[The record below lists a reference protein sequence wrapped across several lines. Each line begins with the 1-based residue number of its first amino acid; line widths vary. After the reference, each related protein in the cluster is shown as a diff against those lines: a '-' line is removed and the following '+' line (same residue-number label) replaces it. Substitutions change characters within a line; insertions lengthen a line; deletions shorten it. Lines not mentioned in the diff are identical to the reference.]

1 VTIVSRFRN
10 ARRGIVD
17 FWSIGLSSKSSLV
30 FILIFTTIAVI
41 DSTIVG
47 FLTYSNYDLPVSTNI
62 MIFVLFSVAFATIS
76 SILLNSVKTLTP
88 SYKLPLIVKNS
99 HLIISITLTLI
110 IVILVIIIFQ
120 MTILNKYNVHLLSA
134 STYVTHI
141 SALIFLGLLVYLFV
155 GWFKSKKNYITMLY
169 MISFILIST
178 NIIISMTYLEY
189 NFSRSYSVER
199 KPYPIYLYVIR
210 QEVTS
215 FGESLATIFDVTYL
229 SSFIAIWIATAI
241 LLSQYRYKLGRIK
254 YYTLLSVPMIYY
266 LFTFQGYFG
275 NIFSQLVLHYPVT
288 FGVTYTLFFSATKQI
303 GALLFSLA
311 FLTASFLVTNEHVRK
326 SSLISAI
333 GIAILFGSVEITT
346 LQYRLYPPFGLVT
359 EAFMPLGA
367 YLLLA
372 GLITSATNVAR
383 DAKLRKEFYKNAMS
397 QISLLKTIGIT
408 EMEKELL
415 KDYKPVLARLDE
427 VEEIQYQPL
436 EQSDVKQL
444 IHDVLYELQSREKIK
459 TKEGRKSNQDH

>member
-1 VTIVSRFRN
+1 MPSRFRN
-10 ARRGIVD
+10 ARRGFVD
-17 FWSIGLSSKSSLV
+17 LWSIGLSSKSSLV

-62 MIFVLFSVAFATIS
+62 MIFVLFSVTFATIG
-76 SILLNSVKTLTP
+76 SILLNSVKKSLTLG
-88 SYKLPLIVKNS
+88 YKLPLIVKNS

-110 IVILVIIIFQ
+110 IVILLIIIFQ
-120 MTILNKYNVHLLSA
+120 MTILHKYNVHLLSA
-134 STYVTHI
+134 STYLTHV
-141 SALIFLGLLVYLFV
+141 SALIFLCLLVYLFV

-189 NFSRSYSVER
+189 NFSRSYSIDR

-210 QEVTS
+210 QEVTA
-215 FGESLATIFDVTYL
+215 FGESLATIFDGTYL
-229 SSFIAIWIATAI
+229 LSFIAIWIATAI

-254 YYTLLSVPMIYY
+254 YYTLMSVPMVYY

-275 NIFSQLVLHYPVT
+275 NIFSQFVLHYPVT

-311 FLTASFLVTNEHVRK
+311 FLSASFLVTNERVRK

-333 GIAILFGSVEITT
+333 GIAILFGSLEITT

-367 YLLLA
+367 YLLLV
-372 GLITSATNVAR
+372 GLITSATSVAR

-397 QISLLKTIGIT
+397 QVNLLKTIGVI

-427 VEEIQYQPL
+427 VPEIQSQPL

-444 IHDVLYELQSREKIK
+444 IHDVLNEIQSRPKLI
-459 TKEGRKSNQDH
+459 TKEGRRSNSDH